1 MLTVLFPFS
10 CLRAKRKR
18 QTARAADCREDVAP
32 AGPKKANR
40 AACEDSAPVIC
51 VQTGLLITK
60 SASREVGRFC
70 FNAHGPL
77 SSDTLFMEM
86 YVSKKKDCCQKS
98 KCDALKILMQSVVL
112 CRRET
117 SFAHPFVH
125 RQTVYLCNCAL
136 CVGVWKT
143 LCECIYSSPLLS
155 P

>member
-1 MLTVLFPFS
+1 MLTVWFPFRCPS
-10 CLRAKRKR
+10 KKKKTDCACGWLQRGRCSSRA
-18 QTARAADCREDVAP
+18 
-32 AGPKKANR
+32 KANR

-86 YVSKKKDCCQKS
+86 YLSKKKDCCQKS

-112 CRRET
+112 CRGET